1 MGRVKGDGKGKTGG
15 RKAGTPNKA
24 GRDAKEIIAEIV
36 NDNAA
41 EARKKLNMLDDP
53 KDWIYAYMKLCE
65 FVVPKKAAV
74 QVSADGSKADLKS
87 EIEDMMNNEI

>member
-24 GRDAKEIIAEIV
+24 TCEAKEFMVQIV
-36 NDNAA
+36 NGNL
-41 EARKKLNMLDDP
+41 ARAQEMLDVIVDP
-53 KDWIYAYMKLCE
+53 DVWLRHFERLCE

-74 QVSADGSKADLKS
+74 QVSAEGSKADLKS